1 MDDYQKEIAD
11 LERQIEEMVEAEED
25 KQQIADLT
33 MQAEILKALY
43 ARARELYADGEH
55 DQELRSALAVRG
67 YGDWSLDNVYAF
79 VYETAVELPDRG
91 HHAFVGGIRDADF
104 AGILEGATT

>member
-11 LERQIEEMVEAEED
+11 LERQIEEMVEAEGD
-25 KQQIADLT
+25 KEQIADLT

-43 ARARELYADGEH
+43 ARARELFGEGEK
-55 DQELRSALAVRG
+55 DQELRRALAIRG
-67 YGDWSLDNVYAF
+67 YGEWSLDNVYAF
-79 VYETAVELPDRG
+79 VYETAIELPDRG

-104 AGILEGATT
+104 AAMLEAG

>member
-25 KQQIADLT
+25 KQQIADLS
-33 MQAEILKALY
+33 MQLEILKALY
-43 ARARELYADGEH
+43 ARARELYDDGEH
-55 DQELRSALAVRG
+55 DAELRTALTMRG
-67 YGDWSLDNVYAF
+67 YGEWSLDNVYAF
-79 VYETAVELPDRG
+79 VYETAVELPDAG

-104 AGILEGATT
+104 AGLLEGV